1 VRGFKGVRRGRA
13 EPSIFRHWNSGRA
26 ETFPTGGHPSAL
38 ATRTMANNSHSAWAA
53 LNNHFS
59 RMAQAF
65 ASWTGHPAM
74 FLLAVVVVVI
84 WGATG
89 PYFNYS
95 DTWQLVIN
103 TGTTIVTFLMVFL
116 IQNTQNRDIL
126 TVQIKLSELVLA
138 MKGAENR
145 FAALED
151 LTDEELHALHEECKK
166 RADMT
171 RGHLERRRQTQD
183 GGDEEKAETPAPPKR
198 ARKQAAARTKH

>member
-1 VRGFKGVRRGRA
+1 MPNG
-13 EPSIFRHWNSGRA
+13 
-26 ETFPTGGHPSAL
+26 
-38 ATRTMANNSHSAWAA
+38 SHSVITN

-59 RMAQAF
+59 RLAQVVA
-65 ASWTGHPAM
+65 AWAGHPLM
-74 FLLAVVVVVI
+74 FMFAVAIVVL
-84 WGATG
+84 WAATG

-126 TVQIKLSELVLA
+126 TVQLKLSELVLA

-151 LTDEELHALHEECKK
+151 LTDEELAELHEECKT
-166 RADMT
+166 RAEMT
-171 RGHLERRRQTQD
+171 RGHIEQRLQVK
-183 GGDEEKAETPAPPKR
+183 GSAEQQQSRPAVPPKR
-198 ARKQAAARTKH
+198 TRKNGASRTKH